1 MYYMNEKGERV
12 YTLKVRGETCTRA
25 RRVGRDR
32 ETTGR
37 KRIVA
42 TAAFIRA
49 FAIDSETDVYL
60 CACVRRRKLHRMVR
74 RRNRRTR
81 RDSRRMIS
89 FPSSAWR

>member
-12 YTLKVRGETCTRA
+12 YTLKVRGETSTRA

-32 ETTGR
+32 ETNAR
-37 KRIVA
+37 ERIVS

-74 RRNRRTR
+74 RRNRRTQ

>member
-12 YTLKVRGETCTRA
+12 YTLKVCGETCTRA

-32 ETTGR
+32 ESIGR
-37 KRIVA
+37 ERIVA

-60 CACVRRRKLHRMVR
+60 CACVRR
-74 RRNRRTR
+74 
-81 RDSRRMIS
+81 
-89 FPSSAWR
+89 